1 MSRYAKKQL
10 DRFDDYDDI
19 RKARLSAEEIKK
31 ADREAANELDA
42 LKAMQESLTREI
54 AAYMAKEAI
63 GIVELTK
70 RLETSTRQTSR
81 IMKGEANVTLATLA
95 EVATHIGKVPRIIFE
110 EARPKKK
117 AKTRIRA

>member
-1 MSRYAKKQL
+1 MARYTRKQMTH
-10 DRFDDYDDI
+10 FDDYDDI
-19 RKARLSAEEIKK
+19 RKSRLSADDIKK
-31 ADREAANELDA
+31 IDREAMDELEA

-95 EVATHIGKVPRIIFE
+95 EVAVHIGKVPRIIFE
-110 EARPKKK
+110 EPKAKKK
-117 AKTRIRA
+117 SVKR

>member
-1 MSRYAKKQL
+1 MAHYTKKQL
-10 DRFDDYDDI
+10 ARFDDYDDL
-19 RKARLSAEEIKK
+19 RKARLNSNEIKK
-31 ADREAANELDA
+31 IDREASDELEA

-70 RLETSTRQTSR
+70 RLATSSRQTSR

-95 EVATHIGKVPRIIFE
+95 EVAILIGKMPRIVFE
-110 EARPKKK
+110 DSKPKKK
-117 AKTRIRA
+117 VKAR

>member
-1 MSRYAKKQL
+1 MTRYSKKRM
-10 DRFDDYDDI
+10 DSFDDYDDM
-19 RKARLSAEEIKK
+19 RKSRLTADEMKK
-31 ADREAANELDA
+31 IDREASDELAA
-42 LKAMQESLTREI
+42 LSAMQESLTREI

-95 EVATHIGKVPRIIFE
+95 EVAVHIGKVPRIIFE
-110 EARPKKK
+110 DPKTKKK
-117 AKTRIRA
+117 VATR